1 MTSEV
6 TRMVTNFL
14 TVRKL
19 RPQTAEIALRPTKL
33 KGFTARAGA
42 EAVLCAPLW
51 NIDDANR
58 PVTWQ
63 KQFVIAEWH
72 VHRLTA
78 NLDSG
83 LPSRLTVPL
92 FRLVTPIRLL
102 SGAQRAI
109 CAALGTPSS
118 RTSLVTRP
126 SAVLIRNNDD
136 GCASSTATR
145 MRPSADAGE

>member
-42 EAVLCAPLW
+42 EAVLCAALW

-58 PVTWQ
+58 PLTWQ
-63 KQFVIAEWH
+63 EQFVIAE
-72 VHRLTA
+72 
-78 NLDSG
+78 
-83 LPSRLTVPL
+83 
-92 FRLVTPIRLL
+92 
-102 SGAQRAI
+102 
-109 CAALGTPSS
+109 C
-118 RTSLVTRP
+118 
-126 SAVLIRNNDD
+126 LID
-136 GCASSTATR
+136 
-145 MRPSADAGE
+145 